1 MPTNFDEE
9 KNILKFANDLDTRQ
23 CMILSDYE
31 NSENYIKTADI
42 ISTIL
47 SNDYLKIWRDNS
59 HSNLPPDFINEKDSL
74 MMEIMR
80 VDDHSIDGKNNPLLK
95 KEKDM
100 HRELREIT
108 KNMQNLELVFCNPV
122 TDLPTEED
130 HNYRNYYKSFQR
142 TIRKHKSKINKYR
155 TNHPNKKLI
164 FFIMDETSGVYF
176 EKTDDSMVR
185 LHLPFYDEKFIKE
198 FIDSDIDYLIHFCP
212 FNYYQSI
219 GGHYNLPKLI
229 IFDIKHLKYGK
240 MLKIEKYD
248 ENRMIS
254 SER

>member
-95 KEKDM
+95 KEKD
-100 HRELREIT
+100 
-108 KNMQNLELVFCNPV
+108 
-122 TDLPTEED
+122 
-130 HNYRNYYKSFQR
+130 
-142 TIRKHKSKINKYR
+142 KY
-155 TNHPNKKLI
+155 LI
-164 FFIMDETSGVYF
+164 FFF
-176 EKTDDSMVR
+176 
-185 LHLPFYDEKFIKE
+185 
-198 FIDSDIDYLIHFCP
+198 
-212 FNYYQSI
+212 
-219 GGHYNLPKLI
+219 
-229 IFDIKHLKYGK
+229 
-240 MLKIEKYD
+240 
-248 ENRMIS
+248 
-254 SER
+254 